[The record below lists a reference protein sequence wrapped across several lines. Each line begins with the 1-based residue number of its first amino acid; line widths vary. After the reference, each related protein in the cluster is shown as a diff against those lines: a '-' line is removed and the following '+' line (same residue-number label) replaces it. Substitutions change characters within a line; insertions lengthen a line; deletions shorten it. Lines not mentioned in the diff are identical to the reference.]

1 MGKAIVFVMGL
12 TIFLFGVVA
21 YGQEDTPV
29 AGQSMISLLVI
40 LGVFGAVF
48 YFLLIRPQR
57 KRQAK
62 HNELVKE
69 LKRGDKIVSAGG
81 IYGEIESISETSIV
95 VTVEDGS
102 KLRFAKSSI
111 VNKRAK

>member
-1 MGKAIVFVMGL
+1 MRRAIVSVMGL
-12 TIFLFGVVA
+12 TTFLFGVVA
-21 YGQEDTPV
+21 FGDDATPV
-29 AGQSMISLLVI
+29 AGQSMVSLLVI

-62 HNELVKE
+62 HNDLVKAI
-69 LKRGDKIVSAGG
+69 KRGDKIISAGG
-81 IYGEIESISETSIV
+81 IYGEIDSISETSIV
-95 VTVEDGS
+95 VTIEDGS
-102 KLRFAKSSI
+102 KLRLAKSSI

>member
-1 MGKAIVFVMGL
+1 MGKAIVLVIGL

-21 YGQEDTPV
+21 YGQEDSPV
-29 AGQSMISLLVI
+29 AGQSMISLVVI

-81 IYGEIESISETSIV
+81 IYGEIDSISETSIV

>member
-1 MGKAIVFVMGL
+1 MGKAIVFVIGL

-57 KRQAK
+57 RRQAK

-81 IYGEIESISETSIV
+81 IHGEIDSISDTSIV

>member
-1 MGKAIVFVMGL
+1 MGRVIVFLVGSF
-12 TIFLFGVVA
+12 TFLFGVVA
-21 YGQEDTPV
+21 FGEDASPV

-62 HNELVKE
+62 HNELVKD

-81 IYGEIESISETSIV
+81 IYGEIDSISETSVV
-95 VTVEDGS
+95 VTIEDGS
-102 KLRFAKSSI
+102 KVRLAKSSV
-111 VNKRAK
+111 VNKRVK

>member
-1 MGKAIVFVMGL
+1 MGKAIVLVIGL

-21 YGQEDTPV
+21 YGQEDAPV
-29 AGQSMISLLVI
+29 AGQSMISLVVI

-81 IYGEIESISETSIV
+81 IYGEIDSISETSIV

>member
-1 MGKAIVFVMGL
+1 
-12 TIFLFGVVA
+12 
-21 YGQEDTPV
+21 
-29 AGQSMISLLVI
+29 MISLLVI

>member
-1 MGKAIVFVMGL
+1 M
-12 TIFLFGVVA
+12 
-21 YGQEDTPV
+21 YGQEDGPV

-111 VNKRAK
+111 VNKRAN

>member
-1 MGKAIVFVMGL
+1 MGKAIVLVVGL

-21 YGQEDTPV
+21 YGQEDGPV

-81 IYGEIESISETSIV
+81 IYGEIDSISETSIV

>member
-1 MGKAIVFVMGL
+1 MGKVIVFVMGL
-12 TIFLFGVVA
+12 TTFLFGVVA
-21 YGQEDTPV
+21 YGQEESPV
-29 AGQSMISLLVI
+29 AGQSMVSLLVI

-69 LKRGDKIVSAGG
+69 IKRGDKIVSAGG
-81 IYGEIESISETSIV
+81 IYGEIDSIGKTSIV
-95 VTVEDGS
+95 VTTEDGS
-102 KLRFAKSSI
+102 KLRLAKSSI
-111 VNKRAK
+111 VNKRTK